1 MADTNQF
8 NRQFSA
14 ASRSSDTAEDP
25 SVQQDFARIGT
36 DLIDALGSR
45 AEAIVSE
52 QKNRAATEIASV
64 AAMLRN
70 ATQRIDQG
78 NRGAIS
84 DYADDAAREIDRFAD
99 RLRDSSWRVLAADA
113 EEFARRWPAL
123 FMASSAAAGFFLGRL
138 LTAPGDATPNHA
150 AGSPGIPAETSV
162 IRPASTAMGG
172 TLSDG
177 GPAAGFVRPAGEETR

>member
-8 NRQFSA
+8 NPQSSA
-14 ASRSSDTAEDP
+14 ASRSGDTVEDR
-25 SVQQDFARIGT
+25 SVQQDFVRIGT
-36 DLIDALGSR
+36 DLIDALGNR
-45 AEAIVSE
+45 AEAIVND
-52 QKNRAATEIASV
+52 QKSRAASEIASL

-70 ATQRIDQG
+70 ATQCIDQG

-84 DYADDAAREIDRFAD
+84 DYADDAAREIDRFAN
-99 RLRDSSWRVLAADA
+99 RLRGSSWRVLAADV

-123 FMASSAAAGFFLGRL
+123 FMASSTAAGFLLGRL
-138 LTAPGDATPNHA
+138 LTTPGDAVANA
-150 AGSPGIPAETSV
+150 AAESPDIPAGTPV

-177 GPAAGFVRPAGEETR
+177 GPDAGFVRPAGEEIQ